1 MSAEDT
7 TFFERERERL
17 AAEITSGFEELL
29 SSSNIL
35 NRKLEDVLDTSRDY
49 DTIAQLWSSFREMMP
64 GSTAGE
70 ASVDETETAGV
81 PGTGGHVVVASGSAS
96 SSKGAAKS

>member
-1 MSAEDT
+1 MSADDS

-17 AAEITSGFEELL
+17 ASEITSGFEELL

-64 GSTAGE
+64 GARASET
-70 ASVDETETAGV
+70 SVDEETAGV
-81 PGTGGHVVVASGSAS
+81 PGTGGHVVSASASGAGPSA
-96 SSKGAAKS
+96 AAKS